1 MTVKFSKTRIANSDR
16 YKSKQDIVN
25 AILKDDELYTIAE
38 VDSALEAFYGR
49 EKTKNEDG
57 NPFIKKEYEDITKK
71 ELEAYLQDKSI
82 NYSEAKDKKSLYALY
97 LQTFEKQEG

>member
-49 EKTKNEDG
+49 GKLKMKTEILLLRKTMG
-57 NPFIKKEYEDITKK
+57 ILRKR
-71 ELEAYLQDKSI
+71 ARSI
-82 NYSEAKDKKSLYALY
+82 SSR
-97 LQTFEKQEG
+97 